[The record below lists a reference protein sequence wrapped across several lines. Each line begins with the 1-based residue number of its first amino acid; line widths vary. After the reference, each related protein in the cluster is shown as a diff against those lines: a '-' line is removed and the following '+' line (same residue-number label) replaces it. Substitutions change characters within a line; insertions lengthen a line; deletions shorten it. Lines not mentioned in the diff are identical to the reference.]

1 MPRRISTNGTVPPLL
16 LLLLLPPHSDVIVDA
31 RKALVDRDWWRRFVN
46 MYEWAVA
53 VGR

>member
-31 RKALVDRDWWRRFVN
+31 RKALVDRDWWRRS
-46 MYEWAVA
+46 
-53 VGR
+53 